1 MTLEPPGAVPL
12 GDALAMTR
20 FFASTS
26 TIRAANVIL
35 TDIRAPR
42 HARRIVTRPGSR
54 RTGPHPATPTYDHE
68 PTPTT
73 E

>member
-12 GDALAMTR
+12 DDPLAMTR
-20 FFASTS
+20 FSASTS
-26 TIRAANVIL
+26 TIRAVNVIL

-42 HARRIVTRPGSR
+42 HARRIVTRPASR
-54 RTGPHPATPTYDHE
+54 QTGPCPATPTYDHE
-68 PTPTT
+68 PSPTT